1 MSKQITLKKWSLN
14 FLAIVLLY
22 IILKGAISF
31 GFITR
36 YHQGIIVFIMIN
48 IVLATSL
55 NLATGFLG
63 QLTLGHAGFMAV
75 GAYASAITSIKVRAL
90 MPDMPDVILLV
101 VSLFIAAI
109 AAGIV
114 GVLIGI
120 PALRLRGDYLA
131 IITLGFGEVIRVVI
145 NNMRGLTGGAQG
157 LTGIPKVVKFDS
169 IFWVTVLVVLIL
181 YRLTHS
187 RQGRAIMSIRED
199 EIAAEA
205 VGIKTT
211 YFKVLGF
218 AFAAALAGVGGGLY
232 ANYLAFLD
240 PNTFNFMRSV
250 EILVI
255 VVLGGMGSLTGT
267 IIAAIVLT
275 IMPEALRSFAEYRL
289 LLYSF
294 LLVVMMIFRPEGLF
308 GRREFSWDIVKG
320 FFKKK
325 KEETTIS

>member
-1 MSKQITLKKWSLN
+1 MSDQLRLKKWGVNL
-14 FLAIVLLY
+14 LALILVYLL
-22 IILKGAISF
+22 LKLAMSF
-31 GFITR
+31 GLITR

-48 IVLATSL
+48 IILATSL

-75 GAYASAITSIKVRAL
+75 GAYASAITSIKLRAL
-90 MPDMPDVILLV
+90 MPGAPDFMLLIF
-101 VSLFIAAI
+101 SLIAAAI
-109 AAGIV
+109 VAALV

-145 NNMRGLTGGAQG
+145 NNMRGITGGAQG
-157 LTGIPKVVKFDS
+157 LTGIPKIVSFDS
-169 IFWVTVLVVLIL
+169 VFWITVFVVLLL

-187 RQGRAIMSIRED
+187 RQGRSIMSIRED

-211 YFKVLGF
+211 RYKVMGF
-218 AFAAALAGVGGGLY
+218 AFAAGLAGIGGGLY

-255 VVLGGMGSLTGT
+255 VVLGGMGSLTGS
-267 IIAAIVLT
+267 IVAAIVLT
-275 IMPEALRSFAEYRL
+275 IMPEALRSFADYRL

-308 GRREFSWDIVKG
+308 GRREFSMDMISNK
-320 FFKKK
+320 FLKKSNAK
-325 KEETTIS
+325 VN